1 MQNSNDVASLATFHL
16 AKHLLSELT
25 ERGILPN
32 KAAEKVVFM
41 AMHDVGKGN
50 TRAHREAQAMLKD
63 MYQP

>member
-25 ERGILPN
+25 ERGILSN